1 MSIQSVI
8 RPRILL
14 TQHFTSRLRNR
25 LKIKTKK
32 ARKNFIK
39 GAVRDSLALMDI
51 PKEKFSFFF
60 VYMSKREHRIRHW
73 KPNLR
78 LFLYRDWFILVDE
91 CDGRM
96 VTIYRISRRWRHIY
110 YDIVMAKLYML

>member
-8 RPRILL
+8 RPRVQP

-25 LKIKTKK
+25 LRIKTKK
-32 ARKNFIK
+32 ARRNFIK
-39 GAVRDSLALMDI
+39 GALRDSLALRDI
-51 PKEKFSFFF
+51 PKEKFSFFLT
-60 VYMSKREHRIRHW
+60 YMAKRERRIRHW

-91 CDGRM
+91 LDGRM
-96 VTIYRISRRWRHIY
+96 ITIYRISRRWYHIY
-110 YDIVMAKLYML
+110 YDIIMAKLYAF